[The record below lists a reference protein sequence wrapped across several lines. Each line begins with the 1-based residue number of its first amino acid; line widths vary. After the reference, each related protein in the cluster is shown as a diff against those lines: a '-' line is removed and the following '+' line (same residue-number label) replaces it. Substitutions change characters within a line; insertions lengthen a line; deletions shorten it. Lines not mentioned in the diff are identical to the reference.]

1 MTDKYSVQR
10 AAFSV
15 RQVMG
20 FLLVLAII
28 AESGVAQGQDTI
40 RLTLEQ
46 SIDIALT
53 KSFDARRLEQSL
65 TSSRMSLKSAE
76 AGFKSNGELSM
87 TSLPNFEQNERK
99 TPLPGGTF
107 AFDRQQFLDVQ
118 TDMLVNQPLGATN
131 GTFSLIGSL
140 QRFQQFSVKNPAG
153 VSTNPSQ
160 YGTQIR
166 LQFTQPLFTYNSLK
180 TGLRKAELNLETTT
194 QTYTRS
200 QLDLL
205 YNVTAGFYDLYRSQ
219 QQVVLD
225 KQQVAQ
231 AEEAFRIT
239 RLRQEAGLMTELD
252 VLRLDVDLANAKNTF
267 ANSEASLRQRE
278 DSFKT
283 LIGVPIETSVEV
295 TADLVYR
302 PVAVSLQDATARA
315 MANRTEL
322 RSDDIAI
329 ELGEISVTEVDA
341 QREING
347 QLLLSYGL
355 FNRQSQFQDIF
366 SNLNNDRRVQ
376 LSVSVPLWDWSR
388 NAYAVKAA
396 RANLENDRLSRDY
409 RVETI
414 KQEIRTA
421 TRNFESAR
429 QRVEITRRSEELAE
443 KSYRISFL
451 KFQNGELTTQDLSL
465 EQNRLAQAR
474 RNSLDAIID
483 YKQSIADLRRKTL
496 WDYERNEPASL
507 ERKENR

>member
-1 MTDKYSVQR
+1 M
-10 AAFSV
+10 
-15 RQVMG
+15 
-20 FLLVLAII
+20 
-28 AESGVAQGQDTI
+28 
-40 RLTLEQ
+40 
-46 SIDIALT
+46 
-53 KSFDARRLEQSL
+53 
-65 TSSRMSLKSAE
+65 
-76 AGFKSNGELSM
+76 
-87 TSLPNFEQNERK
+87 
-99 TPLPGGTF
+99 
-107 AFDRQQFLDVQ
+107 
-118 TDMLVNQPLGATN
+118 
-131 GTFSLIGSL
+131 
-140 QRFQQFSVKNPAG
+140 
-153 VSTNPSQ
+153 
-160 YGTQIR
+160 
-166 LQFTQPLFTYNSLK
+166 K

-205 YNVTAGFYDLYRSQ
+205 YNVTAGFYNLYRAQ
-219 QQVVLD
+219 QQVALD
-225 KQQVAQ
+225 EQQVAQ

-252 VLRLDVDLANAKNTF
+252 VLRLDVDLANARNTA

-283 LIGVPIETSVEV
+283 LIGIPIETAVEV

-302 PVAVSLQDATARA
+302 PVAVSLPDAIARA

-329 ELGEISVTEVDA
+329 ELGEISITETDA

-355 FNRQSQFQDIF
+355 FNRRSQFQDIF
-366 SNLNNDRRVQ
+366 NNFNNDRRVQ
-376 LSVSVPLWDWSR
+376 VSVSVPLWDWSR
-388 NAYAVKAA
+388 NAYAVQAA
-396 RANLENDRLSRDY
+396 RANLENDRLSREY

-429 QRVEITRRSEELAE
+429 QRVEITQRSQELAE

-451 KFQNGELTTQDLSL
+451 KFQNGELSTQDLSL
-465 EQNRLAQAR
+465 EQSRLAQAR

-483 YKQSIADLRRKTL
+483 YKQAIADLRRKTL
-496 WDYERNEPASL
+496 WDFERNEPASL